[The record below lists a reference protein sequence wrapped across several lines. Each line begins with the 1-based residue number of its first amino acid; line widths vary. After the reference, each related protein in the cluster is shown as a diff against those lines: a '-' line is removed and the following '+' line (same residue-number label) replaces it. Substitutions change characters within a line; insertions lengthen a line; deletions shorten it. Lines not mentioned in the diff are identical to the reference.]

1 MDTMKTTTTHD
12 MLPHSAAPLPGY
24 ASLRYL
30 LDALAKR
37 AARAAGVPET
47 AVCNPLRRDEYD
59 AMTLPE
65 RAAMCRAAH
74 LAFNDHKHPIP
85 DPSPFD
91 CINPVR
97 HNSIGGNR
105 YWIWYAAMGT
115 LARERNGIAKLEI
128 GRFEPF
134 ANLRMRLSILF
145 YLEDDEGKAAADMP
159 YVLTLGDRWI
169 EAADVLRDTWPEV
182 ELMTPGQ
189 FDAMLVGWQSAQ
201 AQKAGQG

>member
-1 MDTMKTTTTHD
+1 MEKTTTTHG

-24 ASLRYL
+24 ESLRYL

-97 HNSIGGNR
+97 HNTIGGNR

-115 LARERNGIAKLEI
+115 LASERKGIAKLEI
-128 GRFEPF
+128 VRTEPF
-134 ANLRMRLSILF
+134 AALRMRLSILF
-145 YLEDDEGKAAADMP
+145 HLDADEGKAKADMP
-159 YVLTLGDRWI
+159 YMLTLSANWFSAVDLL
-169 EAADVLRDTWPEV
+169 ATTWPGI

-189 FDAMLVGWQSAQ
+189 FDAMLIGWQSAQ
-201 AQKAGQG
+201 QQKAGQ